1 MPDFNLNSPNL
12 MASNWCNSMMISL
25 SRSVF
30 DGIDPILDSLM
41 IGMKKNNYYMYFLDD
56 SAQQCV
62 AS

>member
-30 DGIDPILDSLM
+30 DGIDAIFDFLM
-41 IGMKKNNYYMYFLDD
+41 IGIKKIYIYILDD
-56 SAQQCV
+56 SAQQCG